1 MSTSSDSVAAA
12 NAPSAPTS
20 TKFTRYELLVMV
32 LLAVAHFTI
41 VLDFM
46 VLSPLSAILLDK
58 LSITTAQFGRVVSVY
73 AFSAGFSGILAATFA
88 DRFDRKRLLLVFYA
102 GFILGTLL
110 CGFAHDY
117 TELLLARM
125 VTGLF
130 GGVMG
135 SISFAI
141 ITDLFP
147 LERRGRVMGLVG
159 MAFAASQVLGL
170 PFGVYLATHYGWHSP
185 FFLIVILSLPVIGVV
200 AWGLRPIDGHLAL
213 QDSEPG
219 WRRLWRTVSRARYV
233 RGFTA
238 TTLLASGG
246 FMLMPFGSAFA
257 VNNLGIDLDHLPMV
271 YLVTGIATIFFG
283 PMAGRMADRHGK
295 FRIFVIGS
303 AISMLITAIYTHLG
317 PTPLIAV
324 IGLNVVMF
332 AGITGR
338 MVAAQT
344 LVSAVPDARER
355 GAFMSVNSAVQQLSG
370 GLSAMVAGWI
380 VVQTPTGPIDRYGLL
395 GWVVC
400 LAMLVTIFL
409 MRRIDRMVQADQT

>member
-1 MSTSSDSVAAA
+1 MA
-12 NAPSAPTS
+12 
-20 TKFTRYELLVMV
+20 TKFSRYEVLVMV
-32 LLAVAHFTI
+32 LLAVAQFTI

-46 VLSPLSAILLDK
+46 VLSPLSAILLDE

-102 GFILGTLL
+102 GFIVGTLL
-110 CGFAHDY
+110 CGLAQSY
-117 TELLLARM
+117 TGLLLARM

-135 SISFAI
+135 SICFAI

-170 PFGVYLATHYGWHSP
+170 PFGVYLATHYSWHAP
-185 FFLIVILSLPVIGVV
+185 FFLIVVLSLPVMAVV

-213 QDSEPG
+213 QDGVPG
-219 WRRLWRTVSRARYV
+219 WQRLWRTVSRARYL

-257 VNNLGIDLDHLPMV
+257 VHNLGIDLDHLPVV
-271 YLVTGIATIFFG
+271 YLVTGIASIFFG
-283 PMAGRMADRHGK
+283 PLAGRMADRQGK

-303 AISMLITAIYTHLG
+303 IISMGITLIYTHLG
-317 PTPLIAV
+317 PTPLAVV

-338 MVAAQT
+338 MVAAQA
-344 LVSAVPDARER
+344 LVSAVPEAKER
-355 GAFMSVNSAVQQLSG
+355 GAYMSVNSAVQQLSG

-380 VVQTPTGPIDRYGLL
+380 VVLAPSGRIDRYGLL
-395 GWVVC
+395 GFVVC
-400 LAMLVTIFL
+400 GAMLVTIFL
-409 MRRIDRMVQADQT
+409 MRRIDRMVKADAVA